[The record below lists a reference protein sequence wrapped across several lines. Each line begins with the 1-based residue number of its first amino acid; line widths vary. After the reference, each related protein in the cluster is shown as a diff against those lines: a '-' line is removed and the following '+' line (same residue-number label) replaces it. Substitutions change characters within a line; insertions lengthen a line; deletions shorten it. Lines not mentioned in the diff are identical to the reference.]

1 MGHTY
6 GITTAAGEPAHTG
19 CMAFG
24 EERVTLALFA
34 AHGLD
39 VDELAGGGPGDA
51 GARLMATTLL
61 RRGVAVGS

>member
-6 GITTAAGEPAHTG
+6 GITTAGGEPAHTG

-39 VDELAGGGPGDA
+39 VHDWPAEVRSRA
-51 GARLMATTLL
+51 GA
-61 RRGVAVGS
+61 

>member
-6 GITTAAGEPAHTG
+6 GITTADGGPAHTG

-39 VDELAGGGPGDA
+39 VDDWPAEVR
-51 GARLMATTLL
+51 ARLELD
-61 RRGVAVGS
+61 